1 MLTIEKQ
8 TFIKTVVQDFL
19 LEKFAYS
26 LEEIQENLK
35 ITFDDSSDYSI
46 EFSLESRHS
55 QQIDLYDIVRVALKY
70 SKN

>member
-1 MLTIEKQ
+1 MLTIKKQ